1 MARNIIN
8 IEGVSKAF
16 DIRPL
21 LVDVSLGISEGE
33 RIGIVGRNGGGKSTL
48 LKILA
53 GLEEPD
59 AGRVTRANWAKLGSL
74 SQVDSAGAG
83 ATVRDVVVGVKKVH
97 EWASDAGVREIFA
110 GLFGGYESSIMDR
123 PFASLSGGEKRRVGI
138 AKLLIQSLDIVLL
151 DEPTNHLDVEGVAW
165 LAKHLRKRRE
175 LAVVVITHDRWFLDE
190 VSDSIWEV
198 IDGKVESYE
207 GGYSAY
213 VLAKAERAR
222 QAGAE
227 DARRNNLIRKELAWL
242 RRGAPARTSKPKFR
256 VDAANQLISAEP
268 APRNSAELLNFATNR
283 LGNTVYEIYNAKLSI
298 GETTLIEKLNWN
310 IGPADRIAI
319 VGVNGSGKTTL
330 MRTLAGQYRFSS
342 GKLQTGITVKAAFLS
357 QHLEEL
363 NPSWRVLEAVEN
375 VALRVDLAGGR
386 EISASQLCER
396 LGFDYEGQQK
406 MVRDL
411 SGGEKR
417 RLQLTRLL
425 MASPNVLLLDEP
437 TNDFDVETLT
447 ALEDLLDTYA
457 GVIIVISHD
466 RYFLERVC
474 DRFVGLLGNET
485 LQDLALGIEQYLD
498 LRAEMISR
506 SVVTEDRKEISGAA
520 QLRLVKKELAKVEKQ
535 LERVIAQ
542 EQELIKEQES
552 ASFDHQ
558 RLLEVGA
565 KLTEIGKVRSELED
579 KWLELSGQVK
589 E

>member
-1 MARNIIN
+1 M
-8 IEGVSKAF
+8 
-16 DIRPL
+16 
-21 LVDVSLGISEGE
+21 
-33 RIGIVGRNGGGKSTL
+33 
-48 LKILA
+48 
-53 GLEEPD
+53 
-59 AGRVTRANWAKLGSL
+59 
-74 SQVDSAGAG
+74 
-83 ATVRDVVVGVKKVH
+83 
-97 EWASDAGVREIFA
+97 
-110 GLFGGYESSIMDR
+110 
-123 PFASLSGGEKRRVGI
+123 
-138 AKLLIQSLDIVLL
+138 
-151 DEPTNHLDVEGVAW
+151 
-165 LAKHLRKRRE
+165 
-175 LAVVVITHDRWFLDE
+175 
-190 VSDSIWEV
+190 
-198 IDGKVESYE
+198 
-207 GGYSAY
+207 
-213 VLAKAERAR
+213 
-222 QAGAE
+222 
-227 DARRNNLIRKELAWL
+227 
-242 RRGAPARTSKPKFR
+242 
-256 VDAANQLISAEP
+256 
-268 APRNSAELLNFATNR
+268 
-283 LGNTVYEIYNAKLSI
+283 VYEIHNAKLSI

-485 LQDLALGIEQYLD
+485 LQDLALGIEQYLE
-498 LRAEMISR
+498 LRAEMISK

-520 QLRLVKKELAKVEKQ
+520 QLRLVKKELTKVEKQ

-558 RLLEVGA
+558 RLLKVGA
-565 KLTEIGKVRSELED
+565 KLTDIGKVRSELED

>member
-48 LKILA
+48 IKILA

-83 ATVRDVVVGVKKVH
+83 TTVRDVVVGVKKVH

-165 LAKHLRKRRE
+165 LARHLRKRRE

-268 APRNSAELLNFATNR
+268 APRNSAELLNFAINR
-283 LGNTVYEIYNAKLSI
+283 LGNTVYEIHNAKLSI

-474 DRFVGLLGNET
+474 DRFVGLLGNES
-485 LQDLALGIEQYLD
+485 LQDLALGIEQYLE
-498 LRAEMISR
+498 LRAEMISK
-506 SVVTEDRKEISGAA
+506 SVITEEKKEISGAA

-542 EQELIKEQES
+542 EQELVKEQES

-558 RLLEVGA
+558 RLLEVSA
-565 KLTEIGKVRSELED
+565 KLTDIGKVRSELED